1 MATTAEYLNKLVE
14 QKNTLADNLVTKGV
28 TATHDE
34 TLDTLV
40 PKILEISSGG
50 GGIAP
55 VGEDGR
61 PTGNVVVPENVS
73 NISQYVFYLA
83 VNAQSVNFPSSLNNI
98 EKSAFYK
105 CAGISSLTFQGSNDI
120 TVGGNAFEGCTKLD
134 NINFNNVTLN
144 LTSSYTFRS
153 CNSLNNK
160 TIENIINHLSNC
172 GAQTFYQVSSLTDI
186 SASKLGTGMFNN
198 CLNLNHC
205 KVLDSVTNMPTS
217 VFYRCTKLKTL
228 ELPATIVSDTSSSMT
243 ASSGSSLHF
252 CSGCAALEDV
262 KLGQG
267 WNMALNLSVSNNLTV
282 DSMVAMFNSLKDLT
296 GDTAKTLTLG
306 STNLAKLTDEQ
317 KAIATNKN
325 WTLA

>member
-1 MATTAEYLNKLVE
+1 MATTADYLNKLVE

-40 PKILEISSGG
+40 PKILEISSGS
-50 GGIAP
+50 GISP
-55 VGEDGR
+55 IGEDGR
-61 PTGNVVVPENVS
+61 PTGNVAVPEDVS
-73 NISQYVFYLA
+73 TLSQYVFYIA
-83 VNAQSVNFPSSLNNI
+83 ANVQSVSLPSSLTNI
-98 EKSAFYK
+98 KNSAFYK
-105 CAGISSLTFQGSNDI
+105 CTGMSSLTFQGNNDI
-120 TVGGNAFEGCTKLD
+120 TVEGNAFESCTNLND
-134 NINFNNVTLN
+134 IDFDNVTLN
-144 LTSSYTFRS
+144 LTSSYTFRG
-153 CNSLNNK
+153 CNALSNE

-172 GAQTFYQVSSLTDI
+172 GAHTFYQVSSLTDI

-205 KVLDSVTNMPTS
+205 KVLDSVTNMPMS
-217 VFYRCTKLKTL
+217 VFIRCSKLKTL
-228 ELPATIVSDTSSSMT
+228 ELPATITSETNSSM
-243 ASSGSSLHF
+243 SGVATTSLYF
-252 CSGCAALEDV
+252 CAGCAALEDV

-282 DSMVAMFNSLKDLT
+282 DSMVAMFNSLKDLIGT
-296 GDTAKTLTLG
+296 TAKTLTLG

>member
-1 MATTAEYLNKLVE
+1 MATTADYLNKLVE

-40 PKILEISSGG
+40 PKILEISSGS
-50 GGIAP
+50 GISP
-55 VGEDGR
+55 IGEDGR
-61 PTGNVVVPENVS
+61 PTGNVAVPEDVS
-73 NISQYVFYLA
+73 TLSQYVFYIA
-83 VNAQSVNFPSSLNNI
+83 ANVQSVSLPSSLTNI
-98 EKSAFYK
+98 KNSAFYK
-105 CAGISSLTFQGSNDI
+105 CTGMSSLTFQGNNDI
-120 TVGGNAFEGCTKLD
+120 TVEGNAFESCTNLND
-134 NINFNNVTLN
+134 IDFDNVTLN
-144 LTSSYTFRS
+144 LTSSYTFRG
-153 CNSLNNK
+153 CNALSNE

-205 KVLDSVTNMPTS
+205 KVLDSVTNMPMS
-217 VFYRCTKLKTL
+217 VFCRCTKLKTL
-228 ELPATIVSDTSSSMT
+228 ELPATIVSDTGSSMT
-243 ASSGSSLHF
+243 ASTSSSLHF

-282 DSMVAMFNSLKDLT
+282 NSMVAMFGNLKDLT
-296 GDTAKTLTLG
+296 NETAKTFTLG
-306 STNLAKLTDEQ
+306 ATNLAKLTDEQ